1 MVKKANY
8 SVGFIGGGNM
18 ASSII
23 GGLVPEILN
32 AESVF
37 VFDPNDKQ
45 STRLKEEFNINICS
59 DNHRLIQQCDVVILA
74 IKPQITAS
82 VIAPIAQILTDKKP
96 LIISIAAGVS
106 IDLIQQ
112 LIDINSTPRSAEK
125 SRLAIIRVMPNTPS
139 LVKSGASGMYA
150 NIHTSNT
157 QKDIAQALMTA
168 VGSALWVDQEKDI
181 DTVTALSGSGPA
193 YFMLFLQS
201 LIDSAMNSGLPKE
214 IAQQLAVDTCIG
226 SAKLIQSNSDNNNA
240 NINQL
245 IKNVTSPGGTTEQA
259 LLSFQ
264 KNQLAHI
271 IDTAFQAALKRSE
284 ELGEELF
291 NKL

>member
-23 GGLVPEILN
+23 GGLVPEVLDSK
-32 AESVF
+32 SVF
-37 VFDPNDKQ
+37 VFDPNKAQ
-45 STRLKEEFNINICS
+45 STRLNETFNINICS
-59 DNHRLIQQCDVVILA
+59 DNLSLIRQCEVVILA

-82 VIAPIAQILTDKKP
+82 VIAPIAQSLTDKKP
-96 LIISIAAGVS
+96 LIISIAAGVN
-106 IDLIQQ
+106 INLIQQ
-112 LIDINSTPRSAEK
+112 LIDINSTPLSDENSK
-125 SRLAIIRVMPNTPS
+125 LAIIRVMPNTPA
-139 LVKSGASGMYA
+139 LVKAGASGMYA
-150 NIHTSNT
+150 NTHTSNT
-157 QKDIAQALMTA
+157 QKDIAQTLMTA
-168 VGSALWVDQEKDI
+168 VGSAIWVDQENDI

-201 LIDSAMNSGLPKE
+201 LIDSAVNSGLPKQ

-226 SAKLIQSNSDNNNA
+226 AAKLIQSNSDNNNA
-240 NINQL
+240 DINQL
-245 IKNVTSPGGTTEQA
+245 IQNVTSPGGTTEQA

-264 KNQLAHI
+264 KNQLTHI
-271 IDTAFQAALKRSE
+271 IDNAFQAALKRSE
-284 ELGEELF
+284 KLGEELL